1 MFQMKRNSEIS
12 HCPHFLSQ
20 KKPVLPGSCQPTG
33 GEDNAEIRALDHSE
47 KCLFFRSEIGSGGGR
62 VGSQMPM
69 VQPAY
74 GVSDVI

>member
-1 MFQMKRNSEIS
+1 MFQMKRNSKIN

-20 KKPVLPGSCQPTG
+20 KKLVLPGSCQPMG
-33 GEDNAEIRALDHSE
+33 GKDEAEIMALDHSE
-47 KCLFFRSEIGSGGGR
+47 KWLFFRSEIGSGGGR

-74 GVSDVI
+74 RVSDVI